1 MASNILVAG
10 GSRHIGY
17 YASLRFLGTRLFP
30 SNKHI
35 SLTQTLIIFTIS
47 DVGATVTFL
56 LRSTAVFDADEAIQK
71 YVQTGHVRLVKGDA
85 LVIEDVR
92 NAWAEASKDKP
103 VDLLL
108 FTIGFSTYIST
119 RRGVPL

>member
-1 MASNILVAG
+1 M
-10 GSRHIGY
+10 
-17 YASLRFLGTRLFP
+17 
-30 SNKHI
+30 
-35 SLTQTLIIFTIS
+35 
-47 DVGATVTFL
+47 
-56 LRSTAVFDADEAIQK
+56 LRSTAVFDSDEAIQK
-71 YVQTGHVRLVKGDA
+71 YVKTGHVRLVKGDA

>member
-1 MASNILVAG
+1 
-10 GSRHIGY
+10 
-17 YASLRFLGTRLFP
+17 
-30 SNKHI
+30 
-35 SLTQTLIIFTIS
+35 
-47 DVGATVTFL
+47 
-56 LRSTAVFDADEAIQK
+56 
-71 YVQTGHVRLVKGDA
+71 VRLVKGDA